1 MVEKGT
7 TQWSVKKHG
16 YVKEDETIIDSKRV
30 QKFVKKDYVFDWIE
44 KEIPSNQ
51 LSDYYIVEE
60 IFDGVY
66 WEEIGST
73 LIEL

>member
-1 MVEKGT
+1 M
-7 TQWSVKKHG
+7 
-16 YVKEDETIIDSKRV
+16 